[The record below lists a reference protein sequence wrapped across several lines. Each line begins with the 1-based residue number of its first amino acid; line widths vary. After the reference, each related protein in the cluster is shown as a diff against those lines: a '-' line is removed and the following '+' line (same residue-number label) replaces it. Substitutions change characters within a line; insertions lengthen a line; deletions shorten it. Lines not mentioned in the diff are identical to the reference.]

1 MKIKM
6 TVCLLINVLSLAL
19 VLSCSSDDT
28 SQSTY
33 IQQGNDLL
41 MQGEEEKA
49 IAIFDQAIDANP
61 NQAET
66 YVIRGIA
73 YLTID
78 PNVSLVDF
86 NKAIEINQEYVDA
99 YLQRG
104 NFYFNRAFALGD
116 SSDLE
121 LAMNDFDTVI
131 EIEPDNSEG
140 FNKRARIHILAGNK
154 NQGLFDLND
163 AIRHNPL
170 NAEAVVDRGMLLGDL
185 AQEETGVDPDLK
197 ESSCDDLSSIPDLT
211 NDALIIQDAMDLF
224 LLYEC

>member
-1 MKIKM
+1 MAMFGDPEDFATMSEREKYLYDLQGFL
-6 TVCLLINVLSLAL
+6 VVRNVLSA
-19 VLSCSSDDT
+19 
-28 SQSTY
+28 
-33 IQQGNDLL
+33 
-41 MQGEEEKA
+41 EEVKNLNN
-49 IAIFDQAIDANP
+49 AIDANP

-131 EIEPDNSEG
+131 EIEPDNSEA